1 MRGVK
6 YMLEHLRALREDR
19 DISQKDM
26 AAFLNI
32 HQTTYSDYELGQLN
46 IPQSTLIKLAEFF
59 DTSIDYILGTT
70 NERKPYPRANLKH

>member
-32 HQTTYSDYELGQLN
+32 HQTTYSDYELGRLN
-46 IPQSTLIKLAEFF
+46 IPQSTLIKFAEFV

-70 NERKPYPRANLKH
+70 NERKPYPRANLKQ

>member
-1 MRGVK
+1 
-6 YMLEHLRALREDR
+6 MLEHLRALREDR

-32 HQTTYSDYELGQLN
+32 HQTTYSDYELGRLN

>member
-1 MRGVK
+1 
-6 YMLEHLRALREDR
+6 MLEHLRALREDR

-26 AAFLNI
+26 ATFLNI
-32 HQTTYSDYELGQLN
+32 HQTTYSDYELGRLN
-46 IPQSTLIKLAEFF
+46 IPRSTLIKLAEFF